1 MSPVFGCDVRA
12 ALERFGSP
20 EAAGLIG
27 AWLADDDHVETYEEL
42 VERCPPERV
51 GLTPGAYV
59 AIVGPLFGEFE

>member
-1 MSPVFGCDVRA
+1 M
-12 ALERFGSP
+12 ERFGSP